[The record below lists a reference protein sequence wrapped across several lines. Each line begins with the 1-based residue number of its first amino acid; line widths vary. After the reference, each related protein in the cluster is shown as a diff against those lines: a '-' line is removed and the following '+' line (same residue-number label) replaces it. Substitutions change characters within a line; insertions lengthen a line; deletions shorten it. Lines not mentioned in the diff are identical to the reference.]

1 VHDRRAKERHV
12 AYLSDDQLQQIES
25 LLSRREAELQAEVR
39 ALKEAGVASP
49 DALDRDVKDPADD
62 ADARVLL
69 GLDHVQLL
77 RDQEELRDIEDA
89 RERIRKGLYGRC
101 VECGKPIPFA
111 RLLVKAT
118 AKYCLEHQAKWERTH
133 PAVPP
138 FTA

>member
-1 VHDRRAKERHV
+1 MAH
-12 AYLSDDQLQQIES
+12 LSNEQLQQIEA

-49 DALDRDVKDPADD
+49 DALDRDVKDRADD
-62 ADARVLL
+62 ADERFLS

-77 RDQEELRDIEDA
+77 RDQEELRDIEDT
-89 RERIRKGLYGRC
+89 RERIRKGRYGRC

-111 RLLVKAT
+111 RLLVKPT
-118 AKYCLEHQAKWERTH
+118 AKFCLVHQAEWERTH